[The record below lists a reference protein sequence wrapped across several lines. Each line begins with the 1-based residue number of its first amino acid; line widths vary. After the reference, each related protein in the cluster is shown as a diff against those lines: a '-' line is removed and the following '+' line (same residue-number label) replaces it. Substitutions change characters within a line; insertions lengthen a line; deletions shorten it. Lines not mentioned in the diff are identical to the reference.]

1 MAPFN
6 PESKR
11 EIRERSEGK
20 SELSG
25 RDDLTLVCSHLD
37 HDRKS
42 PHYNDPENGVRTLIT
57 EELAYHMW
65 HRYNPIEI
73 GMTTENNDRTINSI
87 TMNLLKGGM
96 SEDRLRDEVGQAI
109 ELWGERRMKKYYE
122 EKKKGKYVWKDDS
135 YIVPFL

>member
-6 PESKR
+6 PDAKF
-11 EIRERSEGK
+11 EIKERSGGK

-37 HDRKS
+37 HDKKS

-65 HRYNPIEI
+65 HRYEPIQI
-73 GMTTENNDRTINSI
+73 GLSQRNNDRTINSI
-87 TMNLLKGGM
+87 TMKLLKSGM
-96 SEDRLRDEVGQAI
+96 SQERLRDEVGQAI
-109 ELWGERRMKKYYE
+109 ELWGERAMQEYWKERRERDNLKYT
-122 EKKKGKYVWKDDS
+122 G
-135 YIVPFL
+135 YIPPFM